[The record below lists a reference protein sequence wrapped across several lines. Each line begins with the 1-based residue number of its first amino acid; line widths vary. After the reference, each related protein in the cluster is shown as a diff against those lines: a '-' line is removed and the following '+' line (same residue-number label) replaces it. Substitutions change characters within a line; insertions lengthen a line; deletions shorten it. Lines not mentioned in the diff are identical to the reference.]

1 MQRFVRFLGEMCEQC
16 PLCRYA
22 RENPDTRVGK
32 IMAWHGKWCPAWKA
46 HQQLE
51 KERQERPS

>member
-1 MQRFVRFLGEMCEQC
+1 MHRFDRFLAEICDLC

-32 IMAWHGKWCPAWKA
+32 IMAWHGTWCPAWKA

-51 KERQERPS
+51 KEKLERPS